1 MRKRLLA
8 FAGIVV
14 VSGLASV
21 PTAFAH
27 QGHGSCAAGAA
38 NFTPPPYPG
47 ASADIVVPIAR
58 SGEFGEFEG
67 VLHEAFCEPM

>member
-27 QGHGSCAAGAA
+27 QGHGRCDVGAA
-38 NFTPPPYPG
+38 LFNPPLFPG
-47 ASADIVVPIAR
+47 ATAAIVVPIAR

-67 VLHEAFCEPM
+67 VLHEAFCEPK

>member
-21 PTAFAH
+21 PPAFAH
-27 QGHGSCAAGAA
+27 QGHGRCDIGAA
-38 NFTPPPYPG
+38 VFNPPLEPG
-47 ASADIVVPIAR
+47 DSADIVVPIAR
-58 SGEFGEFEG
+58 SGEFGEFEEF
-67 VLHEAFCEPM
+67 LHAAFCEPK